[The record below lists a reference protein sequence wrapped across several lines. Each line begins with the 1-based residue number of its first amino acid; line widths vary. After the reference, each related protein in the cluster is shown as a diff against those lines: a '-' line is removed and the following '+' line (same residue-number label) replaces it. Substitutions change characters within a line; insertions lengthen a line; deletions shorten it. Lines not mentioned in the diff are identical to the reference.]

1 MESTF
6 PAQVVIPGTFIRVQA
21 DALITAGGISTG
33 NIGIVGTA
41 SQGLGE
47 THLFSDYRT
56 ATETVGPYDATHH
69 LTRGLELL
77 FRAGARTVYARGLD
91 PAAAAQ
97 NDFATAFDQLVLD
110 DVNILVAPEL
120 GTDTAL
126 AVLGPVLTTGE
137 TNSQD
142 MIAVIGS
149 DEDTTAGITGQV
161 PDNGRIVFA
170 APGVRAFDS
179 DQGAETDLSGTFTA
193 APVAGLLSGLAPQ
206 SSPTN
211 KVIPGITRLAERFSY
226 GQNVDLVSSRV
237 LTLEERSG
245 VRVIRG
251 LTSND
256 GPFAQ
261 ITTRRITDF
270 AKAGMRSVG
279 NPFLGRLNNERV
291 RGALK
296 GALAGF
302 LDSMVENEMLISYLL
317 EVTAT
322 RQDEIAGRVTVNAVL
337 RPTFS
342 IDFIM
347 VTLVLE

>member
-41 SQGLGE
+41 SQGVDT

-56 ATETVGPYDATHH
+56 ATETVGLYDADHH

-91 PAAAAQ
+91 AAAAQ
-97 NDFATAFDQLVLD
+97 NDFAAALDELVKD
-110 DVNILVAPEL
+110 DVNIVVAPEL
-120 GTDTAL
+120 STDTAL
-126 AVLGPVLTTGE
+126 AVLAPVLTTGE
-137 TNSQD
+137 TNAHD

-149 DEDTTAGITGQV
+149 DADTVAGITGQV
-161 PDNGRIVFA
+161 PDDGRIVFA
-170 APGVRAFDS
+170 APGLRTFDS
-179 DQGAETDLSGTFTA
+179 NLSAETVLSGTFTA
-193 APVAGLLSGLAPQ
+193 AAVAGLLSGLAPQ

-211 KVIPGITRLAERFSY
+211 KVIPGVTQLAQRFSY
-226 GQNVDLVSSRV
+226 GQNVELVSSRV
-237 LTLEERSG
+237 LTLEERGG

-251 LTSND
+251 LSSND

-261 ITTRRITDF
+261 VTTRRITDF

-279 NPFLGRLNNERV
+279 NPFIGRLNNERV

-302 LDSMVENEMLISYLL
+302 LDSMVENEMLISYEL
-317 EVTAT
+317 EVSAT
-322 RQDEIAGRVTVNAVL
+322 RQDEIAGRVVVNAVV